1 MHHEQVLRIT
11 LLHAAKLLLYVVLW
25 DHTVITFTHQEEEEE
40 EEEVARAAEEEKYNN
55 DDNKEEEEVKQH
67 DEKHEDVKKEEAE
80 EERKCRARRVYLG
93 HLRLHPHWPPPLAAS
108 PSLPLSLSPPSPRI
122 VHPLTSAARCLF
134 QSSSAGLDAN
144 GCPWK
149 F

>member
-1 MHHEQVLRIT
+1 M
-11 LLHAAKLLLYVVLW
+11 
-25 DHTVITFTHQEEEEE
+25 ITFTHQEEEEE

-67 DEKHEDVKKEEAE
+67 DEKHEDVKKEEAEE

-144 GCPWK
+144 GCP
-149 F
+149 